1 MKIWRGFTFTNF
13 SAKIRERE
21 MAGES
26 MRKKWCLD
34 DLNIPPVI
42 K

>member
-1 MKIWRGFTFTNF
+1 MKIWRGFPLTNF
-13 SAKIRERE
+13 SAKIRKRDGGRIDE
-21 MAGES
+21 
-26 MRKKWCLD
+26 KKWCLD